1 MKIDTAEQLILQLKQ
16 GADTSQ
22 IKKRKEKFGIE
33 ARNGLGLTQKQLNEI
48 IKGIRK
54 DKELALA
61 LYQTSI
67 YEARLLSAK
76 LYPPKALTEK
86 QAEVFV
92 NDIENWEICDTYSMK
107 LFAHSKLAPIL
118 IDKWSKRENEFV
130 KRAAFAT
137 LAGLTL
143 ADKKSDNSAFIPY
156 FKLIEEAATDERLY
170 VKKAVNWALRSLGK
184 RNVDLKSKAINLAEK
199 LIKLDSKSAQWNAK
213 DTLRELQNPKT
224 RIADY
229 PRHLYRLH

>member
-1 MKIDTAEQLILQLKQ
+1 MQKITAEKIILELKQ
-16 GADTSQ
+16 NAD
-22 IKKRKEKFGIE
+22 KKLLEKRKEKFGIQ
-33 ARNGLGLTQKQLNEI
+33 AKNGLGLTQKQLNEI
-48 IKGIRK
+48 VKGIRK

-61 LYQTSI
+61 LFQTSI
-67 YEARLLSAK
+67 YEARLLCAK
-76 LYPPKALTEK
+76 LFPPKELTQE

-92 NDIENWEICDTYSMK
+92 HELENWEICDTYSMK
-107 LFAHSKLAPIL
+107 LFAHSQLAPIL
-118 IDKWSKRENEFV
+118 IDKWSKKEEEFV

-143 ADKKSDNSAFIPY
+143 ADKKSDNSAFTPF

-184 RNVDLKSKAINLAEK
+184 RNVDLKIMAINLAEK

-229 PRHLYRLH
+229 PRHLYRLL

>member
-1 MKIDTAEQLILQLKQ
+1 MNSVEQIIQQLKQ
-16 GADTSQ
+16 GADASL
-22 IKKRKEKFGIE
+22 IEKRKVKFGIR
-33 ARNGLGLTQKQLNEI
+33 AHKALGLTQKQLNEI
-48 IKGIRK
+48 VKGTRK

-61 LYQTSI
+61 LFQTSI
-67 YEARLLSAK
+67 YEARLLCAK
-76 LYPPKALTEK
+76 LFPPKELTQE

-92 NDIENWEICDTYSMK
+92 HELENWEICDTYSMK
-107 LFAHSKLAPIL
+107 LFAHSKFAPIL
-118 IDKWSKRENEFV
+118 IDKWSKREEEFV

-137 LAGLTL
+137 LAGLTS
-143 ADKKSDNSAFIPY
+143 ADKKSDNSAFMPF

-184 RNVDLKSKAINLAEK
+184 RNVDLKIMAINLAEK
-199 LIKLDSKSAQWNAK
+199 LIKLDSKSAQWNGK

-229 PRHLYRLH
+229 PRHLYSLH